1 MLHRTDSGAVVRWAL
16 VIFVVALLLRVLFV
30 ELTTITPVS
39 DSARYLEHA
48 QRLLAG
54 EGYISRHG
62 MLSAFTPPG
71 YPFFLVGGLWLS
83 GDSIHFIVLV
93 QALLGALC
101 AVLTFLVCVR
111 LFDLRIAAT
120 AGMLLALSPTAIVYT
135 GELLT
140 EVLTTFLL
148 FAFFWL
154 VQGIALEQHRAKVPL
169 WCVAFGAGLL
179 LGAALLVRPAVLAFC
194 AGIGIW
200 WLFWKP
206 ASRRRKWLL
215 AGGLAVGVIVVV
227 APWSARNYLVFDRFV
242 PLATNGGYNLM
253 LGNNPQ
259 AWAGGWM
266 ALEIEDELQKMNE
279 VDAEKLARQLAVD
292 WIKAHP
298 VDYAKVSVRRALN
311 WLTVEPDYI
320 PGIRLTSTQAVDRD
334 IVAEFDEHRS
344 GQITSRF
351 SALNA
356 SKQFN
361 AIVLI
366 AWSLLVMP
374 LALVGIALDLGR
386 RAKGF
391 LLLPLA
397 TYVGILCLTFMQARF
412 REIVMPILLMYT
424 AAGFW
429 GIKMLPDIWR
439 QGSLAGRAGMVGMGL
454 VLVLFALLLVKDRNV
469 IAAAMGI

>member
-1 MLHRTDSGAVVRWAL
+1 MLHRIDSSTVVRWSFW
-16 VIFVVALLLRVLFV
+16 IFVLALLLRVLFV

-54 EGYISRHG
+54 EGYVSRHQ

-71 YPFFLVGGLWLS
+71 YPFFLAAGLWLS
-83 GDSIHFIVLV
+83 GDSIHVIQLM

-101 AVLTFLVCVR
+101 AVLTFLICVR

-120 AGMLLALSPTAIVYT
+120 AGILLALSPTAIVYS

-140 EVLTTFLL
+140 EVLTTVLL

-154 VQGIALEQHRAKVPL
+154 LQGIAAEQQQVKAPL
-169 WCVAFGAGLL
+169 WLVACSAGLL

-194 AGIGIW
+194 VGIGIW

-206 ASRRRKWLL
+206 VALRRKWLL
-215 AGGLAVGVIVVV
+215 AVGLALGVIVVV

-259 AWAGGWM
+259 AWGGGWM
-266 ALEIEDELQKMNE
+266 ALEIENELQKMNE
-279 VDAEKLARQLAVD
+279 VDAEKRARQLAVD

-311 WLTVEPDYI
+311 WLSVEPDYI
-320 PGIRLTSTQAVDRD
+320 PGIRLTSTREVDRD
-334 IVAEFDEHRS
+334 IVAEFGEHRS
-344 GQITSRF
+344 GQITSDF

-361 AIVLI
+361 AIILV

-397 TYVGILCLTFMQARF
+397 TYIGILCLTFMQSRF
-412 REIVMPILLMYT
+412 REIVMPILLMYS

-429 GIKMLPDIWR
+429 GIKMLPEIWR
-439 QGSLAGRAGMVGMGL
+439 QGSLAGRAAMACMGL
-454 VLVLFALLLVKDRNV
+454 VLALFALLIIKDRNV
-469 IAAAMGI
+469 IAATMGI